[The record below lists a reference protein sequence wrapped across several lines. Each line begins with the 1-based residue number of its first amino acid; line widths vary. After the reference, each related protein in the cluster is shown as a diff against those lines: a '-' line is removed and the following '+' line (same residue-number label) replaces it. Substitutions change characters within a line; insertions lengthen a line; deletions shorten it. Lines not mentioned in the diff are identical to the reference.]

1 MQVEQLGHYNLL
13 ERVGTGGLG
22 TAFRARD
29 TVVGR
34 TVLVKNAGERLRP
47 DPLARDRLLKD
58 AHAAAT
64 VSHPNVATL
73 LEVGD
78 RPDQLFLVF
87 EFVPGKTLDQVQ
99 AGRSLDVR
107 RSVDLGAQLA
117 AALGAAHSQGVLH
130 LDVRPENV
138 RVSLGG
144 HAKLLDTGL
153 SAWTAGG
160 RATGAVSPD
169 DRGARE
175 RADRYRSPE
184 QRRGD
189 PPDHRSDLFS
199 LGVILFEMLAGRVP
213 SDGVSGRAIS
223 TRPGAVNT
231 SVPAEL
237 DAIVELAMV
246 DRLEDRYQSAASFSA
261 ELRSLAAMLAVRS
274 GDREPPSLVTTEKAP
289 SGGSPGWLAWLRGP
303 RVAKM
308 TRTDHDR
315 PGPQQDGCVVA
326 RASTPPRRSA
336 RHVRPEAGRPP
347 SGSSARPGHR
357 SRMFRW
363 CCRGS
368 QRPAGRR
375 R

>member
-1 MQVEQLGHYNLL
+1 MRVEQLGHYNLL
-13 ERVGTGGLG
+13 ERVGAGGLG

-34 TVLVKNAGERLRP
+34 TVLVKNAAERLGS
-47 DPLARDRLLKD
+47 DPLARTRFLKD

-73 LEVGD
+73 FEVGD

-87 EFVPGKTLDQVQ
+87 EFVPGKTLDEVQ
-99 AGRSLDVR
+99 SGRPLDVR
-107 RSVDLGAQLA
+107 RAIDLGFQIA

-138 RVSLGG
+138 KVSLGG

-160 RATGAVSPD
+160 RATRAAPSLDDQGAGD
-169 DRGARE
+169 

-184 QRRGD
+184 QRRGE

-213 SDGVSGRAIS
+213 SDGASGRAMP

-231 SVPAEL
+231 AIPAEL
-237 DAIVELAMV
+237 DAIVERAMAERV
-246 DRLEDRYQSAASFSA
+246 EDRYQSAASFSA
-261 ELRSLAAMLAVRS
+261 ELRSLAAILDIRS
-274 GDREPPSLVTTEKAP
+274 GDREPPSQVTTKAAP
-289 SGGSPGWLAWLRGP
+289 SRGSLRWLILLLAFVALAFAAWLW
-303 RVAKM
+303 
-308 TRTDHDR
+308 
-315 PGPQQDGCVVA
+315 PG
-326 RASTPPRRSA
+326 
-336 RHVRPEAGRPP
+336 
-347 SGSSARPGHR
+347 
-357 SRMFRW
+357 
-363 CCRGS
+363 
-368 QRPAGRR
+368 
-375 R
+375 